1 MKKKCL
7 MALVLAG
14 VMTLGQITAFAVDS
28 PDTQPELPEPV
39 APVVPTTPTYSSGGG
54 GGGGGGSRGGSTST
68 GTITAGSGG
77 PGATTTIV
85 DTTTPL
91 ASMAALNALNGSGLM
106 GSVLTLVTGTK
117 TSAGVPIEAND
128 KQEAVIGNMAVSF
141 ATGAA
146 ETAGLPE
153 NVVAAI
159 NGINAGQP
167 LSTVL
172 NSPALEGYNALTG
185 TRALVAKDAATNEV
199 KVATTE
205 VTLYVP
211 NLVQGLNNVSVLF
224 YDNATNH
231 WVVLPIVGIDWEKK
245 TISVNVIGSGTLSVI
260 YKQQ

>member
-28 PDTQPELPEPV
+28 PTT
-39 APVVPTTPTYSSGGG
+39 APIIVPSGGSG
-54 GGGGGGSRGGSTST
+54 GGGGGGSRGGSVST

-77 PGATTTIV
+77 SGATTTIA

-91 ASMAALNALNGSGLM
+91 ASAAALNALNGAGLM
-106 GSVLTLVTGTK
+106 GNVLTLVTGTK
-117 TSAGVPIEAND
+117 TSTGIPIETND
-128 KQEAVIGNMAVSF
+128 KQEAVIGNMALSF
-141 ATGAA
+141 ATGVA
-146 ETAGLPE
+146 ETAGLPA

-159 NGINAGQP
+159 NNINAGQT

-172 NSPALEGYNALTG
+172 NSPALEGYSALTS
-185 TRALVAKDAATNEV
+185 TRALVAKDAVTGEV

-205 VTLYVP
+205 MTLYVP

-231 WVVLPIVGIDWEKK
+231 WAVLPVVNIDWEKK
-245 TISVNVIGSGTLSVI
+245 MVSVNVIGSGTLSVI
-260 YKQQ
+260 YKLQ

>member
-28 PDTQPELPEPV
+28 PTT
-39 APVVPTTPTYSSGGG
+39 APIIVPGGDSGGGG
-54 GGGGGGSRGGSTST
+54 GGGGGGSRGGSVST

-77 PGATTTIV
+77 PEATTTIA

-91 ASMAALNALNGSGLM
+91 ASAAALNALNGAGLM
-106 GSVLTLVTGTK
+106 GNVLTLVTGTK
-117 TSAGVPIEAND
+117 TSTGIPIETND
-128 KQEAVIGNMAVSF
+128 KQEAVIGNMALSF
-141 ATGAA
+141 VTGVA
-146 ETAGLPE
+146 ETAGLPA

-159 NGINAGQP
+159 NNINAGQT

-172 NSPALEGYNALTG
+172 NSPALEGYSALTS
-185 TRALVAKDAATNEV
+185 TRALVAKDASTGEV

-224 YDNATNH
+224 YDNTTNH
-231 WVVLPIVGIDWEKK
+231 WVVLPIVNIDWEKK
-245 TISVNVIGSGTLSVI
+245 MVSVNVIGSGTLTVI
-260 YKQQ
+260 YKHQ